1 MVEFRFDSAGTKVRF
16 FHDVPS
22 INRFILTWIYSMN
35 LTQQLI
41 ALAEEVEIS
50 DPIDWGMLEINE
62 RDAYELLAPS
72 ILEQYLVTDAD
83 CRDMMLLAVTLKLTV
98 ENFVLNMKL
107 QKLL

>member
-1 MVEFRFDSAGTKVRF
+1 
-16 FHDVPS
+16 
-22 INRFILTWIYSMN
+22 MN

-41 ALAEEVEIS
+41 ALAQEVECT

-62 RDAYELLAPS
+62 LDAYKLLAPS
-72 ILEQYLVTDAD
+72 ILEQYLAADAD

-98 ENFVLNMKL
+98 ENFVLNLKL